1 MAGGAANN
9 TDMML
14 DYVAAMYSDE
24 VAANSDNMM
33 HHHVLEVVLDETSLL
48 AQGIYEVITEGVE
61 T

>member
-1 MAGGAANN
+1 
-9 TDMML
+9 
-14 DYVAAMYSDE
+14 MYSDE

-33 HHHVLEVVLDETSLL
+33 HHHVLEVFLDEISLL